1 MKERLITGL
10 DIGTSFVR
18 VVTGQFNPQD
28 GNFYIIGCGE
38 VPSAGISKGVIVS
51 IEDAVSSITSCLE
64 QSERMIG
71 SPIERVFVGISGAH
85 IMAPGQDAAVPGV
98 LDAARKRLKR

>member
-1 MKERLITGL
+1 
-10 DIGTSFVR
+10 
-18 VVTGQFNPQD
+18 
-28 GNFYIIGCGE
+28 
-38 VPSAGISKGVIVS
+38 VPSAGISKGGIGS

-85 IMAPGQDAAVPGV
+85 IITTTGDSY
-98 LDAARKRLKR
+98 RLTHRTTGGDTTT